1 MSGLFAHKAKN
12 NREKIR
18 SQRRWAVDKLQFR
31 HIPNQTRY
39 LSCTCTS
46 LISFIS
52 RASPT
57 SRFLRPGEV
66 PLRAHKSLGAFP
78 PTGLLS
84 KSQLLSARS
93 CRSQSLLYLSS
104 QHSILH
110 LLDCCFCSVIHV
122 CLFAT
127 PRTAAHQASLS
138 STISQGLLRLMSIQ
152 SVMPSNHLILCCS
165 LLLLPPVFPSINE
178 VAVHIK
184 WSKYWSFSLSI
195 SPSNHHYPNTKNYQV
210 PAKAWWT
217 RHFPLVL
224 QQP

>member
-1 MSGLFAHKAKN
+1 MSKLKKKKKPRFLLQILQHLRWITRGKGGGQPVDDTGHVSIFGTLGRVPTCADHFNKGQGKTWCKKGMCRMSGLFAHKAKN

-93 CRSQSLLYLSS
+93 C
-104 QHSILH
+104 
-110 LLDCCFCSVIHV
+110 
-122 CLFAT
+122 
-127 PRTAAHQASLS
+127 
-138 STISQGLLRLMSIQ
+138 MS
-152 SVMPSNHLILCCS
+152 
-165 LLLLPPVFPSINE
+165 
-178 VAVHIK
+178 
-184 WSKYWSFSLSI
+184 
-195 SPSNHHYPNTKNYQV
+195 
-210 PAKAWWT
+210 
-217 RHFPLVL
+217 
-224 QQP
+224 